1 MTREE
6 AYELIGPYVDGD
18 LPEEVR
24 HRLETILFSDRDLAW
39 DVQTLVVTRARLREG
54 VGEVVASDS
63 FRARALARL
72 QRDNPHLA
80 GSEGS
85 TEQPEQYQLP
95 IRI

>member
-6 AYELIGPYVDGD
+6 VYELIGPYVDGD

-24 HRLETILFSDRDLAW
+24 HRLETILFSDRNLAW
-39 DVQTLVVTRARLREG
+39 EVQTLVVTRARLREG

-63 FRARALARL
+63 FRARVLTRL

-85 TEQPEQYQLP
+85 TEQPAQYQLP
-95 IRI
+95 IRL